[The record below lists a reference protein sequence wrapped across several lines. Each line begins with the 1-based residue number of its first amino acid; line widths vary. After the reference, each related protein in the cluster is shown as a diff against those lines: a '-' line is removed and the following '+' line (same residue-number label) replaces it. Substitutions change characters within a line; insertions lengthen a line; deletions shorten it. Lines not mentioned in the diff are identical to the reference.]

1 MPIRKKF
8 VLLQQHTYL
17 ASHQISALK
26 VSLFFSTMEYTKE
39 PLPFDEQIKHLK
51 SKGLSFA
58 DEAKALHTLQNI
70 SYFRL
75 KSYLRAT
82 MYDRKTQTYKSGATF
97 EQAYELYK
105 FDSRLRKLIIAEM
118 EKIEVSVRAQMAC
131 VSVGNS
137 GAFWFSDS
145 GNFTNQ
151 QQHSDIL
158 NALKSELDRSDDDN
172 VLSFRNNYTNAFP
185 PAWISLEVSSFG
197 TLSRLYKLMAPG
209 LIKRQIAKVYGVS
222 DSVFESW
229 LHSLVYVRNICAHH
243 SRLWNRQ
250 LRIRPLF
257 PRKTAHPFFVVPCSN
272 TRVYYV
278 LCIIRYLL
286 ATINPNTTFPGKL
299 KSLLAEFPQVNV
311 TAMGFPSSWENEPLW
326 E

>member
-1 MPIRKKF
+1 
-8 VLLQQHTYL
+8 
-17 ASHQISALK
+17 
-26 VSLFFSTMEYTKE
+26 MEYTKG
-39 PLPFDEQIKHLK
+39 PLPFDGQIKHLK

-58 DEAKALHTLQNI
+58 DETKALHTLQNI

-75 KSYLRAT
+75 KSYLKSS
-82 MYDRKTQTYKSGATF
+82 MYDRLTGTYKAGATF

-105 FDSRLRKLIIAEM
+105 FDSRLRKLIIDEM
-118 EKIEVSVRAQMAC
+118 EKIEVSVRIQMAC
-131 VSVGNS
+131 FSAGKS
-137 GAFWFSDS
+137 GAFWFADG

-151 QQHSDIL
+151 QQYSEVL
-158 NALKSELDRSDDDN
+158 NALKSELDRSDDEN
-172 VLSFRNNYTNAFP
+172 VLSFRKNYTNAFP

-197 TLSRLYKLMAPG
+197 TLSRLFKLMAPG
-209 LIKRQIAKVYGVS
+209 LAKRQIAKVYGVS

-243 SRLWNRQ
+243 SRLWNRE
-250 LRIRPLF
+250 LRIRPLL
-257 PRKTAHPFFVVPCSN
+257 PRKTTYPFIITPCRN

-286 ATINPNTTFPGKL
+286 ATINPSTTFPSKL

-311 TAMGFPSSWENEPLW
+311 SAMGFPVGWAKEALW
-326 E
+326 K

>member
-1 MPIRKKF
+1 MKKGCIF
-8 VLLQQHTYL
+8 AATYL
-17 ASHQISALK
+17 PRFPSDQRAQGKS
-26 VSLFFSTMEYTKE
+26 FFYTIMEYTKG
-39 PLPFDEQIKHLK
+39 PLPFDGQIKHLK

-58 DEAKALHTLQNI
+58 DETKALHTLQHV

-75 KSYLRAT
+75 KSYLKST
-82 MYDRKTQTYKSGATF
+82 MYDRQTGTYKSGATF

-131 VSVGNS
+131 ISFDNS
-137 GAFWFSDS
+137 GAFWFADS
-145 GNFTNQ
+145 GNFTHP

-158 NALKSELDRSDDDN
+158 NALKTELDRSDDDN
-172 VLSFRNNYTNAFP
+172 VLSFHKNYTNVFP

-197 TLSRLYKLMAPG
+197 TLSSPG
-209 LIKRQIAKVYGVS
+209 LVKRQIAKVYGVS

-229 LHSLVYVRNICAHH
+229 MHSLVYVRNICAHH
-243 SRLWNRQ
+243 SRLWNRE
-250 LRIRPLF
+250 LRIRPLL
-257 PRKTAHPFFVVPCSN
+257 PRKTTYPFVSTPCRN

-286 ATINPNTTFPGKL
+286 ATINPNSTFTSKL
-299 KSLLAEFPQVNV
+299 KSLLAEFPQVNMS
-311 TAMGFPSSWENEPLW
+311 AMGFPAGWEKEALW
-326 E
+326 K